1 MAQALHIVV
10 AIDSFKGSATSM
22 QAATWVADGI
32 HRVDA
37 QAQITKVPIADG
49 GEGTVEALTSAL
61 GGKKVSQM
69 VTGPLGDQVQAT
81 FGLLDDTTAV
91 IEMAQ
96 ASG

>member
-61 GGKKVSQM
+61 GGM
-69 VTGPLGDQVQAT
+69 PCLMMPCAPRLMALGN
-81 FGLLDDTTAV
+81 
-91 IEMAQ
+91 
-96 ASG
+96 